1 MKRYSRKKN
10 SVKIFGAVTTLVALL
25 LVSSYYFASRNDKGK
40 VVAKVNGQ
48 EIFESELTQKLRNI
62 FDGQSGDMK
71 VPTIENLP
79 KEVLDILIKEVYL
92 DKELSK
98 LAKKSS
104 VSGDKEVV
112 VKIAEAQNKILR
124 EAYVKMTVAK
134 QVSDQK
140 VSDKY
145 AEISSGL
152 AGKKEYHM
160 FHIVVKTKDDALK
173 VRREIGAK
181 KDFASLAK
189 KYSIDQESAERGGDL
204 GFILEDNVIK
214 EIAEATANL
223 KDGEV
228 SEPVKTKFGWHLIK
242 FTEIRDAQPLS
253 FDSVKENI
261 REQLEQDAVNEIESS
276 IVKDAKVE
284 ILISPKEAP
293 AAAKEEVKSKEE
305 SSQDNSSEQKA
316 EEEQIDLEQ
325 QNEQS
330 DQQKEE
336 QKVEK
341 KDEKPA
347 DEKSK
352 EKKSEH
358 KKHRK

>member
-25 LVSSYYFASRNDKGK
+25 LVSSYYFANRADKGS

-62 FDGQSGDMK
+62 FDGQSGDVK
-71 VPTIENLP
+71 VPTIDNLP

-104 VSGDKEVV
+104 VAGDKEVTAR
-112 VKIAEAQNKILR
+112 IAEAQNKILR

-152 AGKKEYHM
+152 AGKKEYHIL
-160 FHIVVKTKDDALK
+160 HIVVKNKDEASKL
-173 VRREIGAK
+173 RREINAK
-181 KDFASLAK
+181 KDFAAAAK
-189 KYSIDQESAERGGDL
+189 KHSLDQESAQRGGDL
-204 GFILEDNVIK
+204 GFVLEDNMIK
-214 EIAEATANL
+214 EIGDVVSNL
-223 KDGEV
+223 KEGEV
-228 SEPVKTKFGWHLIK
+228 SEPVQTKFGWHLIK
-242 FTEIRDAQPLS
+242 FVEVRDAQPLS

-261 REQLEQDAVNEIESS
+261 REQLEQDATNEIESS

-284 ILISPKEAP
+284 ILITSKEAP
-293 AAAKEEVKSKEE
+293 ASVDKEEVKSEKAP
-305 SSQDNSSEQKA
+305 QDNVGEQKA
-316 EEEQIDLEQ
+316 EEEQVELEQ
-325 QNEQS
+325 QSEQKAE
-330 DQQKEE
+330 QKEE
-336 QKVEK
+336 KSEK
-341 KDEKPA
+341 QA

-352 EKKSEH
+352 EEKSKH

>member
-25 LVSSYYFASRNDKGK
+25 LVSSYYFASRGDKGK
-40 VVAKVNGQ
+40 VAAKVNGQ

-104 VSGDKEVV
+104 VTSDKEVM

-152 AGKKEYHM
+152 AGKKEYHI

-173 VRREIGAK
+173 VRREIGAR

-189 KYSIDQESAERGGDL
+189 KYSIDQESSERGGDL

-214 EIAEATANL
+214 EIADAITNL
-223 KDGEV
+223 KVQRSCFQEIAQ
-228 SEPVKTKFGWHLIK
+228 LIYY
-242 FTEIRDAQPLS
+242 
-253 FDSVKENI
+253 
-261 REQLEQDAVNEIESS
+261 
-276 IVKDAKVE
+276 
-284 ILISPKEAP
+284 
-293 AAAKEEVKSKEE
+293 
-305 SSQDNSSEQKA
+305 
-316 EEEQIDLEQ
+316 
-325 QNEQS
+325 
-330 DQQKEE
+330 
-336 QKVEK
+336 
-341 KDEKPA
+341 
-347 DEKSK
+347 
-352 EKKSEH
+352 
-358 KKHRK
+358 

>member
-25 LVSSYYFASRNDKGK
+25 LVSSYYFAKRVDKGN

-62 FDGQSGDMK
+62 FDGQGGDVK

-104 VSGDKEVV
+104 VSGDKEVT

-134 QVSDQK
+134 QVTDQK

-152 AGKKEYHM
+152 AGKKEYHI
-160 FHIVVKTKDDALK
+160 FHIVAKNKDEALK
-173 VRREIGAK
+173 LRREVVAK
-181 KDFASLAK
+181 KDFAALAK
-189 KYSIDQESAERGGDL
+189 KHSLDQESAQRGGDL
-204 GFILEDNVIK
+204 GFILEDNMIK
-214 EIAEATANL
+214 EIGDAVANL

-228 SEPVKTKFGWHLIK
+228 SEPVQTKFGWHLIK
-242 FTEIRDAQPLS
+242 FIEVRDAQPLS

-284 ILISPKEAP
+284 IMIAPKEVATP
-293 AAAKEEVKSKEE
+293 AAKEEVKPQEP
-305 SSQDNSSEQKA
+305 SQDNVGEQKA
-316 EEEQIDLEQ
+316 VEEQVELEQ
-325 QNEQS
+325 KDENQVE
-330 DQQKEE
+330 QKEE
-336 QKVEK
+336 KSEK
-341 KDEKPA
+341 SA

-352 EKKSEH
+352 EKKSHH